1 MGANT
6 SDADFLTSL
15 GRGRGTGSSQLY
27 KQSPNAAGA
36 SVWGDFFFDGGAAS
50 VTGVVA
56 TSQAQTIVA
65 DGSFSASSGID
76 GTAATSQAQ
85 TISASGSSAVAA
97 VSGSGTTYQAQTIAG
112 SGSAS
117 VASVS
122 GTISTSQAQTIAAIG
137 SAAVASVSGEAST
150 SQAETIA
157 GSGSFSG
164 ASVVS
169 GDAAT
174 SQVQTIVADGSFTST
189 ITDTHDGFWRKQWEE
204 IAKQSKATKKL
215 EKKKKAIEANDLPIV
230 ELVKETT
237 VIETAKPI
245 KAKSNRLIVD
255 RVIEFNYDAN
265 DEDED
270 LLMLW

>member
-1 MGANT
+1 MSLLLA
-6 SDADFLTSL
+6 LT
-15 GRGRGTGSSQLY
+15 
-27 KQSPNAAGA
+27 
-36 SVWGDFFFDGGAAS
+36 GGGG
-50 VTGVVA
+50 GVN
-56 TSQAQTIVA
+56 
-65 DGSFSASSGID
+65 
-76 GTAATSQAQ
+76 GTAVTSQAQ

-97 VSGSGTTYQAQTIAG
+97 VSGSGTTSQAQTIAG
-112 SGSAS
+112 SGSAT

-122 GTISTSQAQTIAAIG
+122 GTIATSQAQTIAAIG
-137 SAAVASVSGEAST
+137 SAIVAIVSGTAST

-157 GSGSFSG
+157 VSGSFAGSG
-164 ASVVS
+164 VVS
-169 GDAAT
+169 GDAT
-174 SQVQTIVADGSFTST
+174 ISQAQTIAADGAFTST

-215 EKKKKAIEANDLPIV
+215 EKKKKTIEANDLPIV
-230 ELVKETT
+230 ELVKETP

-245 KAKSNRLIVD
+245 KAKSNSLIVD